1 MAATTRVKTKSSPS
15 TTAGAKSMPVSLL
28 VSLLFLLAST
38 LGGIYAWRYG
48 GVESRAVAA
57 AALTVEKLEVTPQ
70 PAWIRADIR
79 AEAFRDGSLGDL
91 SVLDRELAYR
101 VFRAF
106 ELHAWVEKVL
116 RVSKEPLG
124 RVLVELRYR
133 RPVAWVEVPS
143 IMSPDN
149 QDGVLPIDA
158 QAILLPPDDFREE
171 DVKPYLRV
179 SVDDLAPWGPVGT
192 AWPDERVT
200 GAAQIAALLD
210 GQVPSLQLHRI
221 LVHATAAE
229 VRSGRA
235 AFYELVTRQ
244 GHRFLWGHAPGLE
257 KSSEATSTS
266 KVAHLRERAKRPDPL
281 PNDRRLVIDLQTVTG
296 SELAAET
303 AAGTTIR

>member
-1 MAATTRVKTKSSPS
+1 MATSTRVKSKVAPS
-15 TTAGAKSMPVSLL
+15 TAVAPRAIPIS
-28 VSLLFLLAST
+28 LLASG
-38 LGGIYAWRYG
+38 LLLLISIWGGVYAWRHG
-48 GVESRAVAA
+48 GVERRAVAA

-70 PAWIRADIR
+70 PAWIRADVR

-133 RPVAWVEVPS
+133 QPIAWVEVPS

-149 QDGVLPIDA
+149 QDGVLPIDGH
-158 QAILLPPDDFREE
+158 AILLPPDDFKEE
-171 DVKPYLRV
+171 DVKPYLRI

-210 GQVPSLQLHRI
+210 GQVNSLELHRI
-221 LVHATAAE
+221 LVHTTTAE
-229 VRSGRA
+229 IRGGQA

-244 GHRFLWGHAPGLE
+244 GHRILWGHAPGSE
-257 KSSEATSTS
+257 TGTEATSGD
-266 KVAHLRERAKRPDPL
+266 KLAHLRALAKRPDPL
-281 PNDRRLVIDLQTVTG
+281 PNDQRLVIDLQTVTG
-296 SELAAET
+296 SQLATDAE
-303 AAGTTIR
+303 GG